1 METPLQIKV
10 HNDFI
15 SAMREKDTVKKNV
28 LSVLRGDMQTFLK
41 NNPGRVL
48 DDATIMTF
56 INKIIKGLNETIA
69 SAGDETSKRELE
81 ILQAYMPALMSE
93 AEVEQKIDELTSS
106 GVTKIGDVMKA
117 FNGLNVDKRIVLS
130 VHSRKTKPVNG

>member
-1 METPLQIKV
+1 
-10 HNDFI
+10 
-15 SAMREKDTVKKNV
+15 
-28 LSVLRGDMQTFLK
+28 
-41 NNPGRVL
+41 
-48 DDATIMTF
+48 MTF